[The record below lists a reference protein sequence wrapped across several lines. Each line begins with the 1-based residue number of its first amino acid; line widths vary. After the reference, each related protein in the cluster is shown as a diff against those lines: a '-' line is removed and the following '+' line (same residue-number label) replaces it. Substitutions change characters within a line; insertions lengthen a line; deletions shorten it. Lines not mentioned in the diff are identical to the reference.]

1 MPAMIT
7 SEHLPLSITGPTNSR
22 ANAAAME
29 KTRQVRRQGS
39 HRTLACQEDAGSTVE
54 SLAHDE
60 ATEGQRDDKHE
71 NKRPRLRMVVLTD
84 IWHENP
90 PMIPIP
96 VFYVCKK

>member
-22 ANAAAME
+22 GNGEDECKYAGKAR
-29 KTRQVRRQGS
+29 TV
-39 HRTLACQEDAGSTVE
+39 TLACQEDAGSTVE

-71 NKRPRLRMVVLTD
+71 NKRPQLRMVVLTD